1 MLTWTQVVKEITMWC
16 ERRWSHRLGAALLL
30 VVVGA
35 ALTVVPLHAQ
45 QGPVIKFKEK
55 SWDFG
60 KTKQG
65 KVLTHVFRFQ
75 NAGNATLIIRNVRTT
90 CGCAAALIS
99 SKEIKPGQTGEIK
112 VTFNTKGYEG
122 NQTKYLYVDSNDPKD
137 PKAQLTVK
145 AAIDVPPRPR
155 IELDRYQVDLGP
167 VLESEGI
174 ETQITLSNP
183 GERELSVEFSH
194 KDSEFRIGNRT
205 VPTPLKIAAGKE
217 VTVNMK
223 IRPRRNLGLI
233 REYVLLRTNDP
244 MRPNLSLY
252 VAGYIFSMEQLGEL
266 FGRLTEEQL
275 QELLDQNK
283 AKRKQKQPENR
294 ER

>member
-1 MLTWTQVVKEITMWC
+1 MWC
-16 ERRWSHRLGAALLL
+16 ERKRPHGVGAALLL
-30 VVVGA
+30 GAVVMDLAAAPLVG
-35 ALTVVPLHAQ
+35 Q
-45 QGPVIKFKEK
+45 QKPAIKFKEK

-65 KVLTHVFRFQ
+65 TVLTHVFRFE
-75 NAGNATLIIRNVRTT
+75 NAGDATLVIRNVRTT

-99 SKEIKPGQTGEIK
+99 SKEIKPGKTGEIK

-155 IELDRYQVDLGP
+155 IELDRYQVDLGA
-167 VLESEGI
+167 VLASDGV
-174 ETQITLSNP
+174 ETQVKLSNP

-194 KDSEFRIGNRT
+194 KDSEFKVGGKAVT
-205 VPTPLKIAAGKE
+205 SPLKIAAGKE

-223 IRPRRNLGLI
+223 IKPRRNMGLI

-252 VAGYIFSMEQLGEL
+252 VSGYIFTMEQMWDFLD
-266 FGRLTEEQL
+266 QL
-275 QELLDQNK
+275 SPQQLKELLGRYMDK
-283 AKRKQKQPENR
+283 LKDRRSEAGGR
-294 ER
+294 

>member
-1 MLTWTQVVKEITMWC
+1 MWS

-30 VVVGA
+30 GAVVT
-35 ALTVVPLHAQ
+35 ALALVPLQAQ
-45 QGPVIKFKEK
+45 QKPAIKFKEK

-65 KVLTHVFRFQ
+65 TVLTHVFRFE
-75 NAGNATLIIRNVRTT
+75 NAGDATLIIRNVRTT

-99 SKEIKPGQTGEIK
+99 SREIQPGKTGEIK

-137 PKAQLTVK
+137 PKAQLAVK

-155 IELDRYQVDLGP
+155 IELDSYSIDLGLI
-167 VLESEGI
+167 LESEGI
-174 ETQITLSNP
+174 ETQATLSNP

-194 KDSEFRIGNRT
+194 KDAEFKIGRKA
-205 VPTPLKIAAGKE
+205 VPSPLKIAAGKE

-223 IRPRRNLGLI
+223 ITPRRNLGLI
-233 REYVLLRTNDP
+233 REYILLRTNDP

-252 VAGYIFSMEQLGEL
+252 ISGYIV
-266 FGRLTEEQL
+266 TTEQL
-275 QELLDQNK
+275 QELFDRYKDKLKDRRSE
-283 AKRKQKQPENR
+283 AG

>member
-1 MLTWTQVVKEITMWC
+1 MVLIKESIMWS

-30 VVVGA
+30 GAVVT
-35 ALTVVPLHAQ
+35 ALALVPLQAQ
-45 QGPVIKFKEK
+45 QKPAIKFKEK

-65 KVLTHVFRFQ
+65 TVLTHVFRFE
-75 NAGNATLIIRNVRTT
+75 NAGDATLIIRNVRTT

-99 SKEIKPGQTGEIK
+99 SREIQPGKTGEIK

-137 PKAQLTVK
+137 PKAQLAVK

-155 IELDRYQVDLGP
+155 IELDSYSIDLGLI
-167 VLESEGI
+167 LESEGI
-174 ETQITLSNP
+174 ETQATLSNP

-194 KDSEFRIGNRT
+194 KDAEFKIGRKA
-205 VPTPLKIAAGKE
+205 VPSPLKIAAGKE

-223 IRPRRNLGLI
+223 ITPRRNLGLI
-233 REYVLLRTNDP
+233 REYILLRTNDP

-252 VAGYIFSMEQLGEL
+252 ISGYIVTM
-266 FGRLTEEQL
+266 EQL
-275 QELLDQNK
+275 QELFDRYKDKLKDRRSE
-283 AKRKQKQPENR
+283 AG